1 MFKSLTIFL
10 LCAFVISC
18 STRPEPGPDS
28 AGLEPEPAEPRQEL
42 TLEAVREK
50 PLPSTPDISLKPDHL
65 ADLPEVLPDLPRFH
79 EEDAAAPTESDVAAV
94 VLTPEEQQ
102 ALESEPEIH
111 FDLDLRDTKEVQLY
125 FKYYTHTHRKTF
137 ERWLQR
143 AGTYLPYIRDYFIEQ
158 GLPHDLVFLPF
169 AESGFNPL
177 AYSHASAAGLWQFI
191 PGTGRMYG
199 LEVDWWLDERRDPYK
214 STLAAAAYLKKLHN
228 QFGDWYLALA
238 GYNAGEGK
246 VAWAMKR
253 SGSSDFF
260 DIASS
265 RSYFKQETRHY
276 VPKLLAILK
285 IVRNLESLGFEPLS
299 WDAPAKP
306 TEVQARGGTD
316 LMALAAACG
325 LQWSEFK
332 AYNPAFRRAVTPPDK
347 TCPVYLPP
355 DKLEVALAYLE
366 QPESRPYAGYQ
377 RYRIRNGDSWWR
389 IASRFGL
396 PVSVLKQVNNASS
409 NLLRPGQWVMIPAPS
424 AGSSV
429 ASAHTS
435 PSTAHG
441 STHVVRK
448 GDSLWKIA
456 RRYNVSLSELQ
467 QSNGI
472 VGEEVLRIGQ
482 KLDIPGRGSQAK
494 TRAIAATR
502 ANYVV
507 HKGDTLW
514 DIATQ
519 NRVDLTTL
527 VTANGLDP
535 NRPLAVGQKL
545 YIPDYTAKA
554 SARSQADAKQVRD
567 RLVSYQVRRGDS
579 LWSIARRFGVE
590 TSDLMAWNSIS
601 GNELIHPGDDLR
613 VYVP

>member
-143 AGTYLPYIRDYFIEQ
+143 AETYLPYIRDYFIEQ

-214 STLAAAAYLKKLHN
+214 STRAAAAYLKKLHN

-441 STHVVRK
+441 STHVVRN

-554 SARSQADAKQVRD
+554 SARSQADARQVRD